1 MPNPKV
7 DAFLTRSTQWHD
19 EFVKLRS
26 IFLET
31 TLTEELK
38 WGHPCYAFEG
48 RNVALMHG
56 FKDYCAILFIK
67 GALLADPHHILVQQT
82 ENVQS
87 ARQLRFKNV
96 AEIEAIDSKI
106 REYLNEAIENEKA
119 GRDVTF
125 KTPKEFATPVELIE
139 KFEEDPELKI
149 AFEALTPGRQKA
161 YLLYFANAKHA
172 QTRRDRIERY
182 VTQIK
187 DNKGMDD

>member
-1 MPNPKV
+1 MTNPKV

-31 TLTEELK
+31 TLSEELK
-38 WGHPCYAFEG
+38 WGHPCYAYER

-67 GALLADPHHILVQQT
+67 GVLLDDPHHILVQQT

-87 ARQLRFKNV
+87 ARQLRFKSV
-96 AEIEAIDSKI
+96 AEIEEVEGFI

-119 GRDVTF
+119 GRDVAF
-125 KTPKEFATPVELIE
+125 KTPQEFAMPDELIE
-139 KFEEDPELKI
+139 KFEEDPSLKI
-149 AFEALTPGRQKA
+149 AFETLTPGRQKA
-161 YLLYFANAKHA
+161 YLLYFAKAKHA

-182 VTQIK
+182 ITQIK